1 MDYTGIL
8 NEKENQIV
16 ELEKKIQNL
25 EERLRRASKR
35 ETELEEEIV
44 RINGAF
50 RKVQNPNITKAEI
63 ESILIGSVQIR
74 GVEQKYNKLRS
85 QLSAFSGLVNTQFE
99 KLRAQGIR
107 FEYESNLTA
116 LLRDESLEASV
127 VDGVLNF
134 TDFREKVVEVP
145 IQDARTKHLIHMLAI
160 QMKKFFEKYPKLRD

>member
-74 GVEQKYNKLRS
+74 GVEEKYNKLRS
-85 QLSAFSGLVNTQFE
+85 QLSAFSGLVSTQFE

>member
-74 GVEQKYNKLRS
+74 GVEEKYNKLRS